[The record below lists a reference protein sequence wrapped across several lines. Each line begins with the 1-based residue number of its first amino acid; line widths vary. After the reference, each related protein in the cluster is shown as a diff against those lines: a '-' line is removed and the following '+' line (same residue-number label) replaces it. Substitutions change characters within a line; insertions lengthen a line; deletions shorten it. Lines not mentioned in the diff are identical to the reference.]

1 MDFIGNII
9 DWVIEELL
17 KTGCDTSYVKFD
29 NVTNLETIVNTMWG
43 YIETFAIGLTI
54 IFFLIE
60 INRHWVFEGN
70 DITMKSIAA
79 PLIKLVA
86 AVGII
91 SFSGDIFGGIL
102 GMNDTFVNW
111 ADGAFTAAL
120 SADLNSGLNGTSVG
134 EIVNNKVG
142 FLEKVILVLPVL
154 LAYLI
159 TIACNLV
166 FIYKGF
172 LYKIE
177 FIARLMFA
185 PIAMADVYSW
195 QNSNAI
201 RYIKGTIALVLYAGC
216 LVILPKITMSI
227 AIVDFQNTAQ
237 EMIQGDVDV
246 LVIILK
252 ILELCVAPIAAIGVT
267 GAAKTL
273 TKEAVGA

>member
-17 KTGCDTSYVKFD
+17 KTGCDTSYVKLGNID
-29 NVTNLETIVNTMWG
+29 NLETIVNTMWG
-43 YIETFAIGLTI
+43 YIQTFAIGLTI
-54 IFFLIE
+54 IFFLLE

-70 DITMKSIAA
+70 DMTIKTLVA
-79 PLIKLVA
+79 PFIKLLA
-86 AVGII
+86 AIAFIG
-91 SFSGDIFGGIL
+91 FSGRLFGAICGI
-102 GMNDTFVNW
+102 NDSFVEW
-111 ADGAFTAAL
+111 ADSEFTSIL
-120 SADLNSGLNGTSVG
+120 TADLTSGLEGTSVG
-134 EIVNNKVG
+134 DIVNNKVG

-159 TIACNLV
+159 TIVCNLV

-172 LYKIE
+172 LYKVE

-195 QNSNAI
+195 QNANAI
-201 RYIKGTIALVLYAGC
+201 KYIKGTLALVLYAVC
-216 LVILPKITMSI
+216 LVVLPKVTMAI
-227 AIVDFQNTAQ
+227 AIGDFQNAV
-237 EMIQGDVDV
+237 DVMKDGNCDV

-252 ILELCVAPIAAIGVT
+252 LLELCVAPIAAIGIT